1 MTAAS
6 RGLLGRLADG
16 LRPVEWSVEGRPP
29 PLPHFV
35 PGDEFDPGGAHDLLM
50 FAGSRGSGKTEH
62 ASRYVAKKMRENV
75 LRGRIIGPTLGD
87 VIESCINGPSGLRA
101 MDPEIEFNASAPGG
115 AQVRWPNGSVAV
127 CLGTHQPSDVER
139 FRATGNRH
147 LDWWEELAA
156 CGHNGTLLQEA
167 WDQAKFGL
175 RLGTEP
181 HSVASTTPKTHPSYL
196 KLHKAETTYMMTGTV
211 FQNPHLP
218 ESFKKALVKRYEG
231 TRIGRQELYGEL
243 LEDAEGA
250 YWLTET
256 INEVMHA
263 DLGDLQEQAGGVGKT
278 VLAIDPS
285 IGAGEPD
292 SDECG
297 LMVGCLGQL
306 DPETAWVLHDGSMR
320 GDPGQWAREARKL
333 FHEWSCDYAV
343 AEINQGGQMVKEVL
357 GRYAP
362 EIPLRTVW
370 ALRGKQVRAEP
381 VSILSEQGRVRLVCR
396 SSQLEEQLCTWE
408 PFSGLPSPDRLDAFV
423 YLVLELL
430 PRGNQGQDLFV
441 DTQSRF
447 QRR

>member
-1 MTAAS
+1 MTSPLLARVAAS
-6 RGLLGRLADG
+6 

-29 PLPHFV
+29 ALPHFV
-35 PGDEFDPGGAHDLLM
+35 PGPEFDPGGRHELLL

-62 ASRYVAKKMRENV
+62 AARYVAKAMREQV
-75 LRGRIIGPTLGD
+75 LRARIIGPTLGD

-115 AQVRWPNGSVAV
+115 AQVKWPNGSVAV
-127 CLGTHQPSDVER
+127 CLGTHQPSDIER

-156 CGHNGTLLQEA
+156 CGHNGVLLQDA

-175 RLGTEP
+175 RLGATP
-181 HSVASTTPKTHPSYL
+181 HAVASTTPKSHPAYM
-196 KLHKAETTYMMTGTV
+196 KLHKAETTYSMLGTV

-218 ESFKKALVKRYEG
+218 ESFKKNLVERYEG

-250 YWLTET
+250 LWLLET
-256 INEVMHA
+256 INQKMRSDWDTLNMEF
-263 DLGDLQEQAGGVGKT
+263 GGKGRT
-278 VLAIDPS
+278 VIAVDPS

-297 LMVGCLGQL
+297 IMVGCVGLENP
-306 DPETAWVLHDGSMR
+306 DTAWILHDGSLR
-320 GDPGQWAREARKL
+320 GEPGQWAREVRRC
-333 FHEWSCDYAV
+333 FHEWEADYVV
-343 AEINQGGQMVKEVL
+343 AEVNQGGQLVKETL

-370 ALRGKQVRAEP
+370 ATRGKQVRAEP
-381 VSILSEQGRVRLVCR
+381 VAILSEQAKVRLICR
-396 SSQLEEQLCTWE
+396 SAPLEEQLCTWE
-408 PFSGLPSPDRLDAFV
+408 PLSGFGSPDRLDAFV
-423 YLVLELL
+423 YCVLDLL
-430 PRGNQGQDLFV
+430 PRGTNAQDMVV
-441 DTQSRF
+441 DQSSRF
-447 QRR
+447 RRR